1 EWNSGEKKSIDLSLA
16 ADDSVKT
23 GVYNIYLKFN
33 YSNKFGERSSET
45 VPVALRVIGSPKLV
59 ISKIY
64 TSPER
69 VFPED
74 EFSLNIILENSGTDD
89 AKNTNLIIELPDYFE
104 GEKTKFSGTIERGS
118 SKTVT
123 FNLKAGNETPV
134 GEHSFPLKVKFEDL
148 EGVAHKAEYEV
159 PVYISSL
166 GKISLDIAGVY
177 TSPDVPVSG
186 ENYKL
191 SVQIENSG
199 NQNAKAVSIQL
210 VLPPDFEG
218 KDTHFI
224 GSLESGDSATASFNL
239 KAGSQGNHNI
249 KVVIKYMDSKF
260 EQHEVSR
267 SITHYVSSKSYSGEI
282 AGSLVVLAVIL
293 ILVYKF
299 RKK

>member
-1 EWNSGEKKSIDLSLA
+1 
-16 ADDSVKT
+16 
-23 GVYNIYLKFN
+23 
-33 YSNKFGERSSET
+33 
-45 VPVALRVIGSPKLV
+45 LRVIGSPKLV